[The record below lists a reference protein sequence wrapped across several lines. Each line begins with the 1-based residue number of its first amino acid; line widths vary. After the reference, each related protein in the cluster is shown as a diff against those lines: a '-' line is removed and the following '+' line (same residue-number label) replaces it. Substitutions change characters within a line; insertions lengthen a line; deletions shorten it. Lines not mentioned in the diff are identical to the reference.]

1 MALRYPAD
9 RILIRCPNWI
19 GDMVAATA
27 ALRCVRNNYPRAHI
41 TLLLRPYVRPVVE
54 NALWYNEVIEY
65 DSQKGWSGMR
75 AAVRALRSEPRYDL
89 ALLLTHSTSS
99 ALVAWLAGARRRAG
113 HGRHGRSLLL
123 TDAVPWPATGPDR
136 DLVSKMTLYSSLL
149 DYLGLEGVRTMR
161 PQLFTSPEDEAAVTR
176 LLAERGVDPAR
187 GLLAIVPGAAYGA
200 SKLWPPERFAAAA
213 DELARRDGLQ
223 PMILTG
229 PGESRIA
236 QEIAGEVRAGPI
248 TFDER
253 EMTFGRLKALIR
265 RSRLLLCNDTGP
277 RHVGIAYNVPTVVLM
292 GPTSP
297 RVTDSD
303 YARTTI
309 LRQEVPCSP
318 CYLRACPT
326 DHRCMELI
334 TVPMVVDAA
343 EELLKRTIT
352 EY

>member
-1 MALRYPAD
+1 MALRYQAD

-27 ALRCVRNNYPRAHI
+27 ALRCVRNNYARAHI

-54 NALWYNEVIEY
+54 NALWFNEIVEY
-65 DSQKGWSGMR
+65 DSQKGWRGMR
-75 AAVRALRSEPRYDL
+75 AAVRALRREPRYDL

-99 ALVAWLAGARRRAG
+99 ALVAWLAGARRRVG

-123 TDAVPWPATGPDR
+123 TDAVPWPAAGPER
-136 DLVSKMTLYSSLL
+136 DLVSKVTLYSSLL
-149 DYLGLEGVRTMR
+149 EYLGLEGVRNAR

-176 LLAERGVDPAR
+176 LLAGRGADPAR

-200 SKLWPPERFAAAA
+200 SKLWPTERFAAAA

-236 QEIAGEVRAGPI
+236 KEIAREMLSSPI
-248 TFDER
+248 TFDEQ

-277 RHVGIAYNVPTVVLM
+277 RHVAIAYNVPTVVLM

-297 RVTDSD
+297 RVTDSNYD
-303 YARTTI
+303 RTII
-309 LRQEVPCSP
+309 LRQEVPCGP
-318 CYLRACPT
+318 CYLRTCPT

-343 EELLKRTIT
+343 EELLKRCSASD
-352 EY
+352 